1 MLDSWININPQ
12 IVGDERYA
20 EKKSNV
26 LWSLV
31 FFKLVLDIVPVSS
44 QTPTEPKLE
53 KGDGRSR
60 RCQTPRANT
69 PPLTCEAPENEVIY
83 PNQLDS

>member
-53 KGDGRSR
+53 KVTAEVGDARHHE
-60 RCQTPRANT
+60 QTPPR
-69 PPLTCEAPENEVIY
+69 
-83 PNQLDS
+83 